1 MLTDLFL
8 VEFSRCLNLLRKLLF
23 HGLKTLVFDDFKLGN
38 MAFFKPILD
47 FSLKIWL
54 FIDHESGNKNKNKPI
69 DQSMA

>member
-1 MLTDLFL
+1 MSSSLG
-8 VEFSRCLNLLRKLLF
+8 RRLF
-23 HGLKTLVFDDFKLGN
+23 HGLKTLVFDDSKLGS

-54 FIDHESGNKNKNKPI
+54 FNDHESGNKSKNKPI